1 MRNLVFIISMF
12 MALPL
17 YARDVY
23 KYTAEDGEVI
33 YSERYHPEAERI
45 RVTDPKKGAA
55 PPSPDEQNDKARAEA
70 GEYETFAI
78 VQPGDNEMVRNEEG
92 TVNVGISISPNLAES
107 HIIHLYVDG
116 TKLDSDIRQTQLS
129 LQKLSRGTHSLQAKI
144 VNSEGQSIKESN
156 SITFQ
161 LRQPA
166 VN

>member
-12 MALPL
+12 MVLPL
-17 YARDVY
+17 CARDVY
-23 KYTAEDGEVI
+23 KYITDDGEVI
-33 YSERYHPEAERI
+33 YSERYHPEAKRI
-45 RVTDPKKGAA
+45 MVNDDAKKGARL
-55 PPSPDEQNDKARAEA
+55 SPDELDAKARAEA
-70 GEYETFAI
+70 GEYETFTI
-78 VQPGDNEMVRNEEG
+78 LQPSDNEIIRNEEG
-92 TVNVGISISPNLAES
+92 TVNIGISLTPSLAES
-107 HIIHLYVDG
+107 HIIQLYVDG

-144 VNSEGQSIKESN
+144 VDSEGQSVKESN